1 MILYKYMS
9 SRALSATISGLTVR
23 FTAPYFFNDPFDCA
37 ISNYRSEEKHDFVNL
52 NNSLRIMY
60 NRHRLGALCLTRAP
74 FNLLMWAHY
83 GENHKGA
90 VVGIDTTCAGLDC
103 SESNIITAQSGS
115 VIYTSV
121 RPSTAGVELPQE
133 VNSTSDRAT
142 LEKMFL
148 HKSIHWAYEE
158 EVRIL
163 RIINQEYD
171 EFTIF
176 NNSMAHRDVKIPK
189 EAIKEIYLGS
199 RFEPTD
205 DNKKIVK
212 TISNDFQLDKFA
224 RCYLDQVK
232 WDIRA
237 KAITKS
243 LAELGIYFF

>member
-9 SRALSATISGLTVR
+9 AEGLSATISGLTVR

-37 ISNYRSEEKHDFVNL
+37 ISNYRTEEKHDFVNL
-52 NNSLRIMY
+52 NNSLRIMQ
-60 NRHRLGALCLTRAP
+60 NRYRLGALCLTRAP

-83 GENHKGA
+83 ADNHKGA
-90 VVGIDTTCAGLDC
+90 VVGIDTSRAGLEC
-103 SESNIITAQSGS
+103 NESNIITAQSGS

-121 RPSTAGVELPQE
+121 RPSTAGIELPSE
-133 VNSTSDRAT
+133 VNSTSDRST

-148 HKSIHWAYEE
+148 QKSIHWAYEE

-163 RIINQEYD
+163 RVIHKEYD

-176 NNSMAHRDVKIPK
+176 DNSMAHRDVTIPK

-199 RFEPTD
+199 RFEATAT
-205 DNKKIVK
+205 NKELVR
-212 TISNDFQLDKFA
+212 TISEEFQLERFA
-224 RCYLDQVK
+224 KCYLDNVK
-232 WDIRA
+232 WDIKA

-243 LAELGIYFF
+243 LAALGIYFF